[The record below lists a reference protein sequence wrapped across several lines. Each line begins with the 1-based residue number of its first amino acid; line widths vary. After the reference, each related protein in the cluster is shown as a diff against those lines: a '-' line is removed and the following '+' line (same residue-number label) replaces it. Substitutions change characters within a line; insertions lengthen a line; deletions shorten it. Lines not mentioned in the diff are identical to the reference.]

1 MGRWKKYKSVAEFS
15 DAVESYFSGITYTE
29 NARKPD
35 TWISGKYVPGD
46 EIIGNDGKPIE
57 IKRYAVPPS
66 ITELQCYLGISRQT
80 WSMYA
85 QREGYRDVIEI
96 ARMRVEAYLTQ
107 QLVLMGRDC
116 KGIIFSLENNFGY
129 ADREKTKSDSE
140 SGRGQEADTMTAL
153 EKMELLKSIA
163 KVSGAFDD
171 ERTEGAAVDDAEPR
185 NKDRDPSEQTP

>member
-1 MGRWKKYKSVAEFS
+1 MGRWKKYRSVAEFS
-15 DAVESYFSGITYTE
+15 DAVEAYFSGITYTE

-35 TWISGKYVPGD
+35 IWVSGKYVPGD
-46 EIIGNDGKPIE
+46 EIIGSNGKPIE

-66 ITELQCYLGISRQT
+66 ITDLQCYLGISRQT

-85 QREGYRDVIEI
+85 QREGYRDIIEL

-129 ADREKTKSDSE
+129 ADREKTKSESE

-153 EKMELLKSIA
+153 EKMELLKGIA
-163 KVSGAFDD
+163 KASGAFDAA
-171 ERTEGAAVDDAEPR
+171 RTEGAAADDAAPR
-185 NKDRDPSEQTP
+185 NTDRDPSKQTP

>member
-29 NARKPD
+29 SARKPD
-35 TWISGKYVPGD
+35 TWVSGKYVPGD
-46 EIIGNDGKPIE
+46 EIIGDNGKPIE

-85 QREGYRDVIEI
+85 QREGYKDVIEL
-96 ARMRVEAYLTQ
+96 ARMRVEAYLSQ

-129 ADREKTKSDSE
+129 ADREKTKNEAESE
-140 SGRGQEADTMTAL
+140 RGRESDTMTAL
-153 EKMELLKSIA
+153 EKMELLKGIA
-163 KVSGAFDD
+163 KASGAFDD
-171 ERTEGAAVDDAEPR
+171 VRTEGAAEDDA
-185 NKDRDPSEQTP
+185 DPMKTDGETSEQKP

>member
-1 MGRWKKYKSVAEFS
+1 MGRWKKYKSVAEFT

-29 NARKPD
+29 KARKPD
-35 TWISGKYVPGD
+35 IWVSGKYVQGD
-46 EIIGNDGKPIE
+46 EIIGDNGKPIE
-57 IKRYAVPPS
+57 VKRYAVPPS
-66 ITELQCYLGISRQT
+66 ITDLQCHLGISRQT

-85 QREGYRDVIEI
+85 QREGYRDIIEL

-129 ADREKTKSDSE
+129 ADREKTRNEAE
-140 SGRGQEADTMTAL
+140 SGRGHEADTMTAL

-163 KVSGAFDD
+163 KASGAFDAA
-171 ERTEGAAVDDAEPR
+171 RTESDTADDAATL
-185 NKDRDPSEQTP
+185 NTDRDPSE

>member
-35 TWISGKYVPGD
+35 IWVSGKYLPGD
-46 EIIGNDGKPIE
+46 EIIGDNGKPIE

-66 ITELQCYLGISRQT
+66 ITDLQCYLGISRQT

-85 QREGYRDVIEI
+85 QREGYRDIIEL

-129 ADREKTKSDSE
+129 SDREKIKSDSE
-140 SGRGQEADTMTAL
+140 SGRGKEADTMTAL

-163 KVSGAFDD
+163 KASGAFDD
-171 ERTEGAAVDDAEPR
+171 ARMESDTEDDAARR
-185 NKDRDPSEQTP
+185 NTDRDPSE

>member
-1 MGRWKKYKSVAEFS
+1 MGRWKKYKSVGEFT
-15 DAVESYFSGITYTE
+15 DAVEAYFSGITYTE

-35 TWISGKYVPGD
+35 IWVSGKYVPGD
-46 EIIGNDGKPIE
+46 EIIGSNGKPIE
-57 IKRYAVPPS
+57 VKRYAVPPS

-85 QREGYRDVIEI
+85 QREGYRDVIEL

-163 KVSGAFDD
+163 KASGAFDAA
-171 ERTEGAAVDDAEPR
+171 RTEVDAVDDAEPR
-185 NKDRDPSEQTP
+185 NTDHDPIEHTP